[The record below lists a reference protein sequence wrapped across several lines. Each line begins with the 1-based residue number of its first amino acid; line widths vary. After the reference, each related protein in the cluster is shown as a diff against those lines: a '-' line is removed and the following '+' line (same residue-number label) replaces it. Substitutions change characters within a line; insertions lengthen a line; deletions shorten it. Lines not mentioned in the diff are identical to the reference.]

1 MQEKSKY
8 MHYTTIG
15 LKKREKGTKPQA
27 KTAVSYSKR
36 PVCKHLLQGNTVFA
50 NTQYRSD
57 FILYFIYISLAWEGI
72 KTVKWNKGTPQGQ
85 RHLIGSRAVKQATEK
100 LPKSERFYKLECD
113 ISRGIELTRCPTDFV
128 LKKNFS
134 SKKNQKKTN
143 NSKHSV
149 VHQTSQKKISASKY
163 VSPPN
168 VMLIDWWIQ
177 SPSTKLKML
186 LFQFCLFL
194 FFSGSSISAI
204 FPAYLEVYR
213 HYHYGRMFSVRNAS
227 QMQKTNL
234 KHGNGHVWKTLLG
247 LARYS

>member
-27 KTAVSYSKR
+27 KTAVSYNKR

-57 FILYFIYISLAWEGI
+57 FILYFIYILLAWEGI

-134 SKKNQKKTN
+134 SKKNQKKNN

-168 VMLIDWWIQ
+168 VMLIDWWMQ

-186 LFQFCLFL
+186 LFQFCLFFFFLAPASVL
-194 FFSGSSISAI
+194 FFQ
-204 FPAYLEVYR
+204 
-213 HYHYGRMFSVRNAS
+213 H
-227 QMQKTNL
+227 T
-234 KHGNGHVWKTLLG
+234 
-247 LARYS
+247 